1 MSMPSCPNGH
11 EQRLGLKCLT
21 CGAALSYRESVGALR
36 SLPRVIPDYGK
47 VSILSVGYPGLSPKA
62 EYVGEISAG
71 PADLKTSTAFRV
83 ASIRGGS
90 WLDFREK
97 YLKEL
102 RRWMALVGVDKATD
116 RFLVVDTTDPLSVLA
131 LSALPKLERTAVIAV
146 AADHDSTP
154 VEQNTSYVALS
165 LALKK
170 GLPIIALSE
179 TFEREMLYFTEHSG
193 FATGPNAMSRLL
205 NPLLA
210 AADDLMDLLERDL
223 KLGIKM
229 HCMSA
234 IVAGSRDVY
243 GIATNAF
250 MAQSYNFSLE
260 TKLDEYQT
268 VHSLVFARKEAKGEF
283 EKSFGVFR
291 NRRFKGALSAE
302 FRFRETT
309 SPLYDMMTIC
319 GLKGED
325 SLQDIAGGYEAIVKS
340 MPELNTGGAS

>member
-1 MSMPSCPNGH
+1 MPSCPNGH
-11 EQRLGLKCLT
+11 QQRFGLRCLS
-21 CGAALSYRESVGALR
+21 CGAAISYREPVGELR
-36 SLPRVIPDYGK
+36 SLPRVVPDYGK
-47 VSILSVGYPGLSPKA
+47 VSILTVGYPGLSPKA
-62 EYVGEISAG
+62 DSVGEISAG
-71 PADLKTSTAFRV
+71 PAYLKTSKAFHV
-83 ASIRGGS
+83 ASIRRGR

-97 YLKEL
+97 YLNDL
-102 RRWMALVGVDKATD
+102 RRWMALVGIDKATD
-116 RFLVVDTTDPLSVLA
+116 RLLVVDTTDPLSVLA
-131 LSALPKLERTAVIAV
+131 LSALPKVERTAVIAV
-146 AADHDSTP
+146 TADHDSTP

-179 TFEREMLYFTEHSG
+179 TFEREMLYFTEDSG
-193 FATGPNAMSRLL
+193 FATGPSAMSRLL
-205 NPLLA
+205 DPLLG

-234 IVAGSRDVY
+234 IVAGSKEVY

-260 TKLDEYQT
+260 AKPDEYQT
-268 VHSLVFARKEAKGEF
+268 VHSLVFARKEAEGEF

-302 FRFRETT
+302 LRFRETT

-319 GLKGED
+319 GLRGEA
-325 SLQDIAGGYEAIVKS
+325 SLQDLAGGYEAIVKS
-340 MPELNTGGAS
+340 MPELNAAGAS